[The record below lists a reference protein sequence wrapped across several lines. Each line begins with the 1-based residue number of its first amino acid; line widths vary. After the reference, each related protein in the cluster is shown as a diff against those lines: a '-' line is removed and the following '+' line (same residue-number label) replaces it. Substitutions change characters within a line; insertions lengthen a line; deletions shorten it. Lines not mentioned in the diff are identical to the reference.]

1 MLDLTNLQT
10 TDAATGAGF
19 VRDTHTDGFENDV
32 LKVSM
37 TTPVIVDFWATW
49 CGPCKQL
56 MPVLEKVVAAAG
68 GAVQMVKVDIDKNP
82 ELAQIFRVQSVPTVY
97 AFWQGQPVDGF
108 MGGKPESELKAF
120 VDKLVKLA
128 GTAKPPTSAKM
139 DTAPLMEKAAVHLA
153 GGEYTEAMALYST
166 VLDAAPDN
174 MQAMAGIGWCFV
186 GEQSLEGLAELL
198 SQLTPEQKR
207 DKAMAGLMFLMKK
220 MEDMDT
226 GAPETLQAKVD
237 QKPDDLAARY
247 DFAQSLLAALDLSG
261 AIDQLVEIT
270 RRNRD
275 WQDQKARKLL
285 LEIFDALGNA
295 HPLTA
300 QGRRRLSAVLFS

>member
-1 MLDLTNLQT
+1 MLDLTNLQKP
-10 TDAATGAGF
+10 DAATHAAF
-19 VRDTHTDGFENDV
+19 IRDTHTDGFENDV
-32 LKVSM
+32 LKTSM
-37 TTPVIVDFWATW
+37 TIPVIVDFWATW

-56 MPVLEKVVAAAG
+56 MPLLEKVVTAAK

-128 GTAKPPTSAKM
+128 GVAKPQNTN
-139 DTAPLMEKAAVHLA
+139 DVDIAPLMEKAATHLA
-153 GGEYTEAMALYST
+153 ANEYTEAMALYST
-166 VLDAAPDN
+166 VLDVAPDN

-186 GEQSLEGLAELL
+186 GEQSMEGIAELL

-207 DKAMAGLMFLMKK
+207 DKAVAGLMFLMKK
-220 MEDMDT
+220 MEDTDT

-247 DFAQSLLAALDLSG
+247 DFAQSLLAVLDLAG
-261 AIDQLVEIT
+261 AIDQLVDIT